1 MRNYTYQA
9 NIIKRLAF
17 NGFTIISNE
26 RVTGPVR
33 MLLASAK
40 PDEQSVSALKQG

>member
-9 NIIKRLAF
+9 NIIKRLTF
-17 NGFTIISNE
+17 DCLTIISNE

-40 PDEQSVSALKQG
+40 PDEQCVSALEC